1 MAECSGG
8 DDEAARDDGRSPSGR
23 LLAPLSYGVMVTCEL
38 CSPPPPPPL
47 CGDCCGSLYSPYA
60 AFISRCV
67 WSASE
72 DDSAETGAGV
82 DGDGD
87 MYEPTGEPNLALAM
101 RLATAFDVSDG
112 GSDSSDDSSSSDV
125 APCGDVSVE
134 ECCAAVVGEA
144 RDEVGEAAAARLAT
158 ARGEEMRAASMDG
171 PRPCRRGC
179 MATGAEEGGDEEN
192 TGSTASLCMAAA
204 DV

>member
-1 MAECSGG
+1 M
-8 DDEAARDDGRSPSGR
+8 
-23 LLAPLSYGVMVTCEL
+23 
-38 CSPPPPPPL
+38 
-47 CGDCCGSLYSPYA
+47 YSPYA

-87 MYEPTGEPNLALAM
+87 MYEPTGEPNLALAI
-101 RLATAFDVSDG
+101 RLATAIDVREG

-134 ECCAAVVGEA
+134 EWCAAAVGEA
-144 RDEVGEAAAARLAT
+144 RAEGEAAAAARLAT

-179 MATGAEEGGDEEN
+179 MGTGAEEVGEEEN
-192 TGSTASLCMAAA
+192 TGSTASLYIAAA
-204 DV
+204 GA